1 MRFLLSLFLLACI
14 SISGYAQTAKYTI
27 SGYVYDEEGLTL
39 PGATV
44 EIKALNK
51 GVITDQSGRFVVPGV
66 PAGSHQIE
74 INYLG
79 FQPLSQEIN
88 VTSDMN
94 VRYTMTPGVVEAGQV
109 MVIGERL
116 AGEAK
121 ALNQQRANMNVSNV
135 VSTDQIGKFPDSN
148 VGDALKRI
156 PSITVFYDQGEARFA
171 SIRGSAPQLNSVQIN
186 GERIPSAEAEIRT
199 VQLDLIPSDMIQT
212 IEVNKVLLPDMDA
225 DAIGG
230 SVNLITRAPSGGQR
244 ISVTASGGYND
255 LRSKGTS
262 NVSAVFGN
270 RFLQDRLG
278 MVLSGSYQN
287 KDFGSDNSEGA
298 WVEENGN
305 IFPEE
310 WDFRRYDLQRVR
322 KSIALSLDYRPSSN
336 SVIYLRTMYN
346 NRNDFENRFRAR
358 FKLEEPDAQ
367 GVSQETEIRRQTK
380 GGIGDNKDARLEDQ
394 RASNVALSGEHLFDS
409 IRLDWKVSYSRA
421 SEDRPHER
429 YIEWRQKDVPM
440 NVDLSNQEKPNYTFV
455 NPSNNAVANYE
466 LREIT
471 EQFQATEQNNYNA
484 RLDVTIP
491 LAGANV
497 EDHALKLG
505 YRLRS
510 KDKLRN
516 NSFVE
521 YEPIGAGFD
530 DLTMVGTKDYSDS
543 DFLAGPYQVG
553 SFQTPASLASLDLT
567 NSSLFEGTDVPSE
580 YAAANY
586 TSDETVHGG
595 YVRYDKRL
603 SDQLSLVAGVRLEA
617 TKATYEGNEYNDD
630 TEEVTKVGGKSS
642 YTDLLPSAM
651 IRYEM
656 DPNTIVRLA
665 WSNTLSRPGF
675 YDLVPYREIA
685 VEDNELSVGNP
696 DLEPTRSLNLDLM
709 VEKYFGTVG
718 LVSGGLFY
726 KDISDFI
733 YVLKE
738 NNALDSFSGQTYDA
752 IYRPVNGA
760 SASLFGFEVAFQRQ
774 IDALP
779 GLGLFMNYTY
789 TTSST
794 ENPQLSSDK
803 IDLPGT
809 AKHSLNTSLSY
820 SKGPADL
827 RISFN
832 YNSSYLDPDALDL
845 TPGLERFYDEVT
857 YLDIN
862 GLYKINSNL
871 RVFFNAN
878 NLLNQ
883 PLRFYAGDKSRTY
896 QSEYYGSTFNLG
908 VKYDL

>member
-1 MRFLLSLFLLACI
+1 
-14 SISGYAQTAKYTI
+14 
-27 SGYVYDEEGLTL
+27 
-39 PGATV
+39 
-44 EIKALNK
+44 
-51 GVITDQSGRFVVPGV
+51 
-66 PAGSHQIE
+66 
-74 INYLG
+74 
-79 FQPLSQEIN
+79 
-88 VTSDMN
+88 
-94 VRYTMTPGVVEAGQV
+94 
-109 MVIGERL
+109 
-116 AGEAK
+116 
-121 ALNQQRANMNVSNV
+121 
-135 VSTDQIGKFPDSN
+135 
-148 VGDALKRI
+148 
-156 PSITVFYDQGEARFA
+156 
-171 SIRGSAPQLNSVQIN
+171 
-186 GERIPSAEAEIRT
+186 
-199 VQLDLIPSDMIQT
+199 
-212 IEVNKVLLPDMDA
+212 
-225 DAIGG
+225 
-230 SVNLITRAPSGGQR
+230 
-244 ISVTASGGYND
+244 
-255 LRSKGTS
+255 
-262 NVSAVFGN
+262 
-270 RFLQDRLG
+270 
-278 MVLSGSYQN
+278 
-287 KDFGSDNSEGA
+287 
-298 WVEENGN
+298 
-305 IFPEE
+305 
-310 WDFRRYDLQRVR
+310 
-322 KSIALSLDYRPSSN
+322 
-336 SVIYLRTMYN
+336 
-346 NRNDFENRFRAR
+346 
-358 FKLEEPDAQ
+358 
-367 GVSQETEIRRQTK
+367 
-380 GGIGDNKDARLEDQ
+380 
-394 RASNVALSGEHLFDS
+394 
-409 IRLDWKVSYSRA
+409 
-421 SEDRPHER
+421 
-429 YIEWRQKDVPM
+429 M

-471 EQFQATEQNNYNA
+471 EEFQATEQNNYNA

-567 NSSLFEGTDVPSE
+567 NSSLFEGTYVPSE

-642 YTDLLPSAM
+642 YTDLIPSAM

>member
-1 MRFLLSLFLLACI
+1 M
-14 SISGYAQTAKYTI
+14 YTI

-66 PAGSHQIE
+66 PSGSHQIE

-79 FQPLSQEIN
+79 FQPLAEEIN

-109 MVIGERL
+109 MVVGERL

-186 GERIPSAEAEIRT
+186 GDRIPSAEAEIRT

-255 LRSKGTS
+255 LRSRGTS
-262 NVSAVFGN
+262 NFAAVFGN
-270 RFLQDRLG
+270 RFMQDRLG
-278 MVLSGSYQN
+278 LVLSGSYQN
-287 KDFGSDNSEGA
+287 KDFGSDNSEGV
-298 WVEENGN
+298 WVEEDGN

-310 WDFRRYDLQRVR
+310 WDLRRYDLQRIR
-322 KSIALSLDYRPSSN
+322 KSVALSLDYRLNSN
-336 SVIYLRTMYN
+336 SVIYLRSMYN

-358 FKLEEPDAQ
+358 FKLGEPDAQ
-367 GVSQETEIRRQTK
+367 GISQQTEIRRQTK

-394 RASNVALSGEHLFDS
+394 RAANLALSGEHLFDA

-429 YIEWRQKDVPM
+429 YAEWRQKKVPV
-440 NVDLSNQEKPNYTFV
+440 NVGLSNEEEPTFTLV
-455 NPSNNAVANYE
+455 NSSSDALAKYS

-471 EQFQATEQNNYNA
+471 EEFKATEQNDYNA
-484 RLDVTIP
+484 RLDLTIP
-491 LAGANV
+491 LAGASV
-497 EDHALKLG
+497 EDHALKVG

-510 KDKLRN
+510 KDKLRD
-516 NSFVE
+516 NSFIE
-521 YEPIGAGFD
+521 YEPTGAGFD
-530 DLTMVGTKDYSDS
+530 NLGMVGTKDYSDS
-543 DFLAGPYQVG
+543 DYLAGPYLVG
-553 SFQTPASLASLDLT
+553 SFQTPKSLGSLDLT
-567 NSSLFEGTDVPSE
+567 NEALFDASDQPAE

-586 TSDETVHGG
+586 TSDETVHAA

-617 TKATYEGNEYNDD
+617 TTATYEGNEFNDD
-630 TEEVTKVGGKSS
+630 TEEVTKVDGESS
-642 YTDLLPSAM
+642 YSDFLPSAM
-651 IRYEM
+651 IRYEL
-656 DPNTIVRLA
+656 DSNTIVRLA

-696 DLEPTRSLNLDLM
+696 DLEPTRSMNLDLM
-709 VEKYFGTVG
+709 VEKYFGNVG
-718 LVSGGLFY
+718 LISGGVFY

-738 NNALDSFSGQTYDA
+738 NKAFDSFSGETFDA
-752 IYRPVNGA
+752 IFSPVNGA
-760 SASLFGFEVAFQRQ
+760 SASLFGLEVAFQRQ
-774 IDALP
+774 IEALP

-794 ENPQLSSDK
+794 ENPQLSSEK
-803 IDLPGT
+803 IDLPGS

-820 SKGPADL
+820 AKGRADL
-827 RISFN
+827 RVSFN

-845 TPGLERFYDEVT
+845 TPGLERFYDEVA
-857 YLDIN
+857 YLDVN
-862 GLYKINSNL
+862 GLYKVNSNF

-883 PLRFYAGDKSRTY
+883 PLRFYAGDKGRTY
-896 QSEYYGSTFNLG
+896 QSEYYGASFNLG